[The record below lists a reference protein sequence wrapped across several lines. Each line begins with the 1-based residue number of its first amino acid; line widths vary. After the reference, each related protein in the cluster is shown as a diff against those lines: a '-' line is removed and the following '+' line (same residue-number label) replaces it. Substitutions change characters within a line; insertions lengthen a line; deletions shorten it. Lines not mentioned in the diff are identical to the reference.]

1 MVHANESESLILSIF
16 RDFFWV
22 TNIQGR
28 LKFSKNKEEEEY
40 VLPVE
45 PSIIIK
51 KFLSTKFDSFFA

>member
-22 TNIQGR
+22 RNIQGR
-28 LKFSKNKEEEEY
+28 LKFSKNKEKEN